1 VVYSVFS
8 LQVIT
13 RQYATLSIDRKPA
26 LVMALPAV
34 LPSWKFERKKAMIA
48 NTAKIANTRMN
59 ADESRS

>member
-1 VVYSVFS
+1 
-8 LQVIT
+8 
-13 RQYATLSIDRKPA
+13 
-26 LVMALPAV
+26 MALPAV